1 MDHLSS
7 LPLEIVQLVIEHLEY
22 ASEVNSLAQT
32 SRHLCKIATSPFL
45 YPQYARLCSPHGLD
59 RLVANGNADSLR
71 RLVANGVDLKKYLE
85 YGRFL
90 REKSDRRWPV
100 EVAASGGFADV
111 LQVFRDVCGP
121 DIVRPGDL
129 NIAINKG
136 DLDVLKPFFHGGV
149 PDEVKKS
156 LLKEYIEHT
165 ATRGSVASM
174 KCMIDGGLDVNSF
187 SERRLTPLM
196 MAAKGAHLDMTEFLL
211 EAGAD
216 PNPEKFSRGSY
227 QVANTPLYYAATA
240 HTKRSSEAVVRCL
253 LNHGAR
259 LVEPKHG
266 ACFSSGRP
274 IPESLRR
281 PPSLSSYWGEP
292 RPKVSKEAKEL
303 AALNKVIANE
313 TRALAHL
320 VVCGAE
326 DIAQLIMTQ
335 SDFEARLASSD
346 SRDRGY
352 ILIFAAGIG
361 DEDLTRRLLKI
372 DSLSVQM
379 SPSPI
384 QEAAKRGNSDILKLL
399 LDKVAEEFPRY
410 MNEVYVMAVS
420 SAVDSN
426 RKSTLAMILDHGGED
441 VLSLVVNRL
450 HAEKFLLR
458 NQLIS
463 SILVERGILKLF
475 VEGDSLNATLQ
486 TAMKDGNYKFMTQIM
501 RHFNLSPS
509 FYLKRRRG
517 SLLEFAAEYGPVEV
531 FKEIVSLSVDIEND
545 DIARSALFRAAN
557 GLQTLIIQD
566 LLDRGLSVNTTTIT
580 TTTGPDGSRESTEP
594 LIVRVVGSDTPFPKH
609 SIRAQSTIR
618 LLLERDVEIDAV
630 TSRGETALLKAIS
643 RNKIDI
649 AKQLL
654 IAGANPFLK
663 TGFRQNPLELAF
675 KKHRCE
681 LVKIFLDV
689 ASARGYQHEDFLS
702 LIPSQ
707 NIDDSLWEDARCP
720 HFYAPSRTPESEQG
734 RISQRYKWQRGEGS
748 WADTKRR
755 IEGSDDFLQYP
766 IYWERFF
773 MIKEMKKY
781 YWRTKYPITQDA
793 E

>member
-1 MDHLSS
+1 
-7 LPLEIVQLVIEHLEY
+7 
-22 ASEVNSLAQT
+22 
-32 SRHLCKIATSPFL
+32 
-45 YPQYARLCSPHGLD
+45 
-59 RLVANGNADSLR
+59 
-71 RLVANGVDLKKYLE
+71 
-85 YGRFL
+85 
-90 REKSDRRWPV
+90 
-100 EVAASGGFADV
+100 
-111 LQVFRDVCGP
+111 
-121 DIVRPGDL
+121 L

-149 PDEVKKS
+149 PDDVRKS

-216 PNPEKFSRGSY
+216 PNPEEYSRRLTEI
-227 QVANTPLYYAATA
+227 ANTPLFYAATA
-240 HTKRSSEAVVRCL
+240 RTKRRSKAVVRCL

-259 LVEPKHG
+259 LVEPKYD
-266 ACFSSGRP
+266 ASLFAARR
-274 IPESLRR
+274 IP
-281 PPSLSSYWGEP
+281 PPPLSSYWVKP
-292 RPKVSKEAKEL
+292 RPEVSKEEKEL

-326 DIAQLIMTQ
+326 DIAQLIMAQ
-335 SDFEARLASSD
+335 SDFEARLASSG
-346 SRDRGY
+346 RHDRGY
-352 ILIFAAGIG
+352 ILTFAAGIG
-361 DEDLTRRLLKI
+361 DEGLTRRLLKI
-372 DSLSVQM
+372 GCLIVPF

-384 QEAAKRGNSDILKLL
+384 KEAAKRGNSDILKLL
-399 LDKVAEEFPRY
+399 LDTVAEECPRY
-410 MNEVYVMAVS
+410 MTEAYAKAVS
-420 SAVDSN
+420 SAVDSSQM
-426 RKSTLAMILDHGGED
+426 STLAMILDHGGED
-441 VLSLVVNRL
+441 VLSLMAKRP
-450 HAEKFLLR
+450 HFDKSLR
-458 NQLIS
+458 NELIS

-475 VEGDSLNATLQ
+475 VKGDPPISMLRQ
-486 TAMKDGNYKFMTQIM
+486 AMQHGNYKFMTQIM
-501 RHFNLSPS
+501 RHFDLSPL
-509 FYLKRRRG
+509 FYLSCWRG
-517 SLLEFAAEYGPVEV
+517 SLLEFAAQEGPVET
-531 FKEIVSLSVDIEND
+531 FKEIALLGVDLDND
-545 DIARSALFRAAN
+545 DIAHSALVRAVN
-557 GLQTLIIQD
+557 GLQPLIIQD
-566 LLDRGLSVNTTTIT
+566 LLDRGFSVNTTTIT
-580 TTTGPDGSRESTEP
+580 TTMGLAGSEESTEP
-594 LIVRVVGSDTPFPKH
+594 LIVQVVGANMPSPEPR
-609 SIRAQSTIR
+609 IRAQSTIR

-630 TSRGETALLKAIS
+630 TSRGVTALLRAIAQ
-643 RNKIDI
+643 NKIDI

-663 TGFRQNPLELAF
+663 TGFKYNPLELAF

-681 LVKIFLDV
+681 LVKIILDV